1 MADSGI
7 DAIAYLL
14 IEHITQNFKSGFS
27 GDHRQGQA
35 HIAKADDAYDWF

>member
-7 DAIAYLL
+7 DAIAYPC
-14 IEHITQNFKSGFS
+14 IDIKAQNFKSGFS

-35 HIAKADDAYDWF
+35 HIPKADDA